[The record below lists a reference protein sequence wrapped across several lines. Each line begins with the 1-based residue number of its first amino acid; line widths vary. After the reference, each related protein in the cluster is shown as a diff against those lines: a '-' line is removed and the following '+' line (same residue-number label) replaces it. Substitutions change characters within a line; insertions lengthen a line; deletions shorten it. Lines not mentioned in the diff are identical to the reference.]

1 MPCPRPGGGRSAT
14 APAPLPLPAAPLLL
28 LLLAA
33 PPPSSSP
40 LGRGGGGG
48 ALAHRE
54 AGQAAAG
61 ANATGTSSAGIGRI
75 LDAAAEACQE
85 AKNAELPLAI
95 QAMQACVAELQK
107 YQQATRTQRERSVE
121 ANKRYA
127 SSIVSVDG
135 ALRGLIKRVVGRH
148 EEFENAT
155 KSISDLNLQID
166 GLKLDVPS
174 SAKISSLI
182 AGMDDIARRN
192 FVRILGEDPVM
203 LVTRTSPGQQRW
215 SADHAGGGAQLEVAA
230 GVGGADDRLDRSP
243 ASSWARSSWRSRRPV
258 AFHGLASDNDGLQN
272 GVGSQSSWDGVS
284 SFWSTRRPSTSAGSS
299 YVSEAWDGD
308 DVLDV
313 GRAMGTQQV
322 DAGGDRAGRDLARPL
337 EFRETKSSWNH
348 SDSARPVSFNGL
360 ALTNKGARKV
370 VGWRH
375 ARDDAG
381 SRRLNQNPSTK
392 AATRYTAHEL
402 HHDHTLVNER
412 ADDMRQAA
420 EVEGRG
426 GAGAVTSAA
435 SAREAALEAR
445 VASLE
450 AALHKRTKSET
461 GSEEASGYMTSDKL
475 SVGF

>member
-1 MPCPRPGGGRSAT
+1 MPCPRPGGGRR
-14 APAPLPLPAAPLLL
+14 APAPAPFPLPAAPLLLL

-40 LGRGGGGG
+40 PGRGGGA

-61 ANATGTSSAGIGRI
+61 AGATGTSSAGIGRI

-85 AKNAELPLAI
+85 AKDAELPLSI

-127 SSIVSVDG
+127 SSIVSVDE
-135 ALRGLIKRVVGRH
+135 ALRRLIERVAGRH
-148 EEFENAT
+148 EVFENAT

-166 GLKLDVPS
+166 GSKLDVPS

-192 FVRILGEDPVM
+192 FVRIPGEGPVP
-203 LVTRTSPGQQRW
+203 LVTSTSPGQRRW
-215 SADHAGGGAQLEVAA
+215 GADHAGGGAQL
-230 GVGGADDRLDRSP
+230 
-243 ASSWARSSWRSRRPV
+243 
-258 AFHGLASDNDGLQN
+258 
-272 GVGSQSSWDGVS
+272 
-284 SFWSTRRPSTSAGSS
+284 
-299 YVSEAWDGD
+299 
-308 DVLDV
+308 
-313 GRAMGTQQV
+313 QV
-322 DAGGDRAGRDLARPL
+322 DAGGDRAVRHLARPL
-337 EFRETKSSWNH
+337 EFRETKSSWNR
-348 SDSARPVSFNGL
+348 SDSARPVSFNNL
-360 ALTNKGARKV
+360 ALDNKGSREV

-375 ARDDAG
+375 SRDDAG
-381 SRRLNQNPSTK
+381 SRKLNQNPYTK

-402 HHDHTLVNER
+402 HHDHTLVNDR

-420 EVEGRG
+420 EEAEGRG
-426 GAGAVTSAA
+426 GAA

-461 GSEEASGYMTSDKL
+461 GSEEASGNMASDKL
-475 SVGF
+475 SVGS